1 MRLGAPGELWLVEA
15 EDMVGEVDTQLHL
28 LHLGVEGRPQK
39 NPSRNALMLS
49 VEAFVLLRPGWPVEV
64 REISNGKQLQFCTP
78 KLFLPLL
85 WRSQGTKMG
94 QVWKE
99 PFHTVLLESQALT

>member
-1 MRLGAPGELWLVEA
+1 MRLGAPGKLRLVEA
-15 EDMVGEVDTQLHL
+15 EEMVGEVDTQLHL
-28 LHLGVEGRPQK
+28 LHLGVKGRPQK

-49 VEAFVLLRPGWPVEV
+49 IEVLVLQRPGWPVKG
-64 REISNGKQLQFCTP
+64 REISTADSCNSVPLW
-78 KLFLPLL
+78 LFLPLL

-99 PFHTVLLESQALT
+99 PFHTVLLES